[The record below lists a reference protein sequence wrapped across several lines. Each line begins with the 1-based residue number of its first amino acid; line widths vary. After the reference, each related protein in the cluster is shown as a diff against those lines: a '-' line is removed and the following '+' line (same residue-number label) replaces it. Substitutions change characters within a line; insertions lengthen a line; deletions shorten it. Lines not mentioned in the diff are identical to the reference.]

1 MFHSLMTGSNVVNT
15 YYKNILENYVEFMP
29 GGRYFYPLYL
39 KKATCLGIALLVNG
53 DVVAIQKYCCLN
65 KIILNDD
72 EYRTCLRLSYNYV
85 GCTFWLL
92 DTCQEDSIKKYND
105 SLLNCYLDS
114 AICVY
119 YIFNKGEEK

>member
-15 YYKNILENYVEFMP
+15 YYKNILEKYAEFMP
-29 GGRYFYPLYL
+29 GGRYFDPLYL
-39 KKATCLGIALLVNG
+39 KEATCLGIALLVNG

-85 GCTFWLL
+85 GGTFWLL
-92 DTCQEDSIKKYND
+92 DTGWEDSIKKYND

-114 AICVY
+114 AICAY
-119 YIFNKGEEK
+119 YIFNEGE